1 MEYYRPILAFHV
13 IAIISWMAGILY
25 LFRILVHGAERRH
38 EHPKVESIL
47 QMMAF
52 KLYKYITVP
61 AMVASWI
68 AGIAMAWLNTAL
80 WHQPWFIV
88 KFISA
93 ILLSGATGYA
103 GKLTK
108 QFNRG
113 EELPAGKTLRFVNEI
128 PTIFMIVIVIM
139 VIMRPF

>member
-1 MEYYRPILAFHV
+1 MEYYRPILAFHI
-13 IAIISWMAGILY
+13 IAMISWMAGILY
-25 LFRILVHGAERRH
+25 LFRILVHGTERRH
-38 EHPKVESIL
+38 EHPKVESVL

-61 AMVASWI
+61 AMVASWL
-68 AGIAMAWLNTAL
+68 AGLGMAWLNTSL
-80 WHQPWFIV
+80 WQQPWFIV
-88 KFISA
+88 KVASA

-108 QFNRG
+108 AFNRG
-113 EELPAGKTLRFVNEI
+113 EALPTGKSLRFINEI
-128 PTIFMIVIVIM
+128 PTLLMIIIVVM